1 MRHATLIFFF
11 LCSSIAFAN
20 DWQWKDAKVV
30 DITTDTGGA
39 AAASTGG
46 MAVAVPITRT
56 FYWIQTEDLTYV
68 LGPAITP
75 CGPVFRRC
83 PYILNVTLHG
93 KTKIAIDG
101 RNAHILDDDGKDEK
115 IPISEKIARTKPE
128 DSKP

>member
-1 MRHATLIFFF
+1 MRNTTLIFFF
-11 LCSSIAFAN
+11 LCSSVALAN
-20 DWQWKDAKVV
+20 DRQWKDAKVV
-30 DITTDTGGA
+30 NITTDTGGA

-46 MAVAVPITRT
+46 VAVAVPITRT
-56 FYWIQTEDLTYV
+56 FYWIQTEDMTYV

-75 CGPVFRRC
+75 CGRVLRRC
-83 PYILNVTLHG
+83 PYLLNVTLHG

-101 RNAHILDDDGKDEK
+101 RNAHILNDDGKDEK